1 MVFYFTSSEGHTIY
15 MGKDKFENEDL
26 IRYGFLEDIWFH
38 VDDLSSA
45 HVYLRLPI
53 GKSALDDISETCLE
67 ECAQLVKENSI
78 EGCKKKSVKVIYT
91 KWRNLK
97 KTPSMEVGQVGFNH
111 PERVRTYVV
120 EEKNKDILKAL
131 NKSKV
136 ESYPDLEEERRQREL
151 LYKAERKKQRQQIEL
166 QERKAREEFK
176 KQKELRSY
184 STLLTRDNIES
195 GEKVVASAD
204 LSSVNAYEEDF
215 M

>member
-1 MVFYFTSSEGHTIY
+1 

-45 HVYLRLPI
+45 HVYLRLP
-53 GKSALDDISETCLE
+53 LC
-67 ECAQLVKENSI
+67 
-78 EGCKKKSVKVIYT
+78 YT
-91 KWRNLK
+91 RWRNLK

-111 PERVRTYVV
+111 PERVRYYKVD
-120 EEKNKDILKAL
+120 EKDKTIIKAL
-131 NKSKV
+131 NKTKT

-151 LYKAERKKQRQQIEL
+151 LYKAERKKQRL
-166 QERKAREEFK
+166 QLEATERKAKEQWTQ
-176 KQKELRSY
+176 QKELRSY
-184 STLLTRDNIES
+184 STLMTRNNIETADKL
-195 GEKVVASAD
+195 EASAD